1 MKAIRYHEFG
11 STGVLRHEEV
21 ERPVPGPGQVLVKV
35 TATSFNPVDDHI
47 RLGVLA
53 EMIPTPLPITP
64 GLDLAGTVAGLGD
77 GVSGLEVGDPVI
89 AMFPLDA
96 HGGAA
101 EFAVLAADLVTA
113 APRTVDLADAASL
126 PLTGLAA
133 RQAAVELARITA
145 GQTVLVNGA
154 GGAVGSLVVQLA
166 AEAGAKVTAV
176 DGPQHAD
183 RLREYGAEKVVGPLD
198 LDAGLATVGGPFD
211 VVVNH
216 VRLAPEDLAKLTPY
230 VADGGIVVSSAGP
243 VPADEERSVRTAGV
257 WVGPDAAHLA
267 DLVSR
272 IDDGRL
278 RLHVVDRRPLAELPA
293 VHEEAGKGKLPGKTV
308 ILVATAAGV
317 AGG

>member
-1 MKAIRYHEFG
+1 MQAIRYHEFG
-11 STGVLRHEEV
+11 GTEVLRQEEV
-21 ERPVPGPGQVLVKV
+21 EQPVPGAGQVLVQV

-64 GLDLAGTVAGLGD
+64 GLDLAGTVAALGD
-77 GVSGLEVGDPVI
+77 GVSGLRVGDPVI
-89 AMFPLDA
+89 AMFPLDE

-101 EFAVLAADLVTA
+101 EYAVVAAGLVTA
-113 APRTVDLADAASL
+113 APRNITLADAAAL

-133 RQAAVELARITA
+133 RQAAVELAGITA

-154 GGAVGSLVVQLA
+154 GGAVGGIVVQLA
-166 AEAGAKVTAV
+166 VAAGAHVTAV
-176 DGPQHAD
+176 DGAQHTD
-183 RLREYGAEKVVGPLD
+183 RLTRYGAEQVVGPLD
-198 LDAGLATVGGPFD
+198 LDAGPAAVGGPFD

-216 VRLAPEDLAKLTPY
+216 VRLAPEDLAKLTSY

-243 VPADEERSVRTAGV
+243 VPADEGRSVRTAGV

-272 IDDGRL
+272 VDNGVL
-278 RLHVVDRRPLAELPA
+278 ELHIADRRSLAELPA
-293 VHEEAGKGKLPGKTV
+293 VHQEASDGKLLGKTV
-308 ILVATAAGV
+308 IVVG
-317 AGG
+317 

>member
-1 MKAIRYHEFG
+1 
-11 STGVLRHEEV
+11 
-21 ERPVPGPGQVLVKV
+21 VLVKV
-35 TATSFNPVDDHI
+35 AATSFNPVDDHI

-64 GLDLAGTVAGLGD
+64 GLDVSGTVAKLGD
-77 GVSGLEVGDPVI
+77 GVSGLQIGDPIV
-89 AMFPLDA
+89 AMFPLDQ

-101 EFAVLAADLVTA
+101 EYAVVAADLVTA
-113 APRTVDLADAASL
+113 APRSITLTDAASL

-133 RQAAVELARITA
+133 RQAAVELAGITA

-154 GGAVGSLVVQLA
+154 GGAVGSIVVQLA
-166 AEAGAKVTAV
+166 VGAGAKVTAV

-183 RLREYGAEKVVGPLD
+183 RLSGYGAEKVVGPLR
-198 LDAGLATVGGPFD
+198 LEVGPAAVGGPFE

-243 VPADEERSVRTAGV
+243 VPADEARSVRTASV
-257 WVGPDAAHLA
+257 WVGPDASHLA

-272 IDDGRL
+272 VDNGVL
-278 RLHVVDRRPLAELPA
+278 KLHIADRRPLDELPT
-293 VHEEAGKGKLPGKTV
+293 VHQEASDGKLLGKTV
-308 ILVATAAGV
+308 IVV
-317 AGG
+317 D